1 MICFIGILAAGISVS
16 FRQKATVVPDKVK
29 EFQ

>member
-1 MICFIGILAAGISVS
+1 MIFFIGILAAGILVS